1 MTASELRV
9 GTGSADLPQFV
20 CAVRPDEVSA
30 QLWLNAGDSK
40 PEKHRAKPEDR
51 LTMKRYEALAED
63 IALSIHTGVMKPGD
77 RLPSVRQTSAS
88 RGVSPST
95 VFQAYYLLEARG
107 LIRARE
113 RSGYYVI
120 AGTKSL
126 PPEPDIASGPDGAS
140 TSLDVST
147 LVFDILESSRARDVV
162 PFGSAF
168 PSPLLFPLEKL
179 ARAMA
184 SSVQRM
190 DPWSAVDDI
199 SPGNASL
206 RRQIALRY
214 LTDGLTVHTD
224 EIVITNGAL
233 EALNLCL
240 MAVARPGDAVIIES
254 PTFYAA
260 LQSLERLGLQ
270 AIEVPTHPREGIDLA
285 ALAVA
290 LERHQ
295 PKACW
300 LMTNFQNPL
309 GSLMPEQK
317 KRDLVALLAR
327 HEVPLIEDD
336 VYGELYFGSKRPLPA
351 KAFDTQGLVM
361 HCSSFSKCLA
371 PGYRI
376 GWAAPGRYA
385 QAVARHKLTTTLSAS
400 APAQAALADYLA
412 KGGYDRHLRQLRH
425 VLSVQQSEM
434 MQAVAR
440 HFPAGTRATRPH
452 GGYFLWLELPAGV
465 NALDIH
471 RQALALG
478 ISVAPGPMFSAQRG
492 FANCLR
498 LNYGH
503 ALDARAEAALAM
515 LGRLVAEYR
524 AEAPVRAA

>member
-1 MTASELRV
+1 MT
-9 GTGSADLPQFV
+9 
-20 CAVRPDEVSA
+20 
-30 QLWLNAGDSK
+30 
-40 PEKHRAKPEDR
+40 
-51 LTMKRYEALAED
+51 RYEALAD
-63 IALSIHTGVMKPGD
+63 DMTLSIRSGLMKPGD
-77 RLPSVRQTSAS
+77 RLPSVRQCSTS
-88 RGVSPST
+88 RGISAST

-113 RSGYYVI
+113 RSGYYVVG
-120 AGTKSL
+120 GTASL

-168 PSPLLFPLEKL
+168 PSPLLFPLQKL
-179 ARAMA
+179 ARVMA

-190 DPWSAVDDI
+190 DPWSAVDDL

-214 LTDGLTVHTD
+214 LAGGLTVRTD
-224 EIVITNGAL
+224 DIVITNGAL

-240 MAVARPGDAVIIES
+240 LAVARPGDAVIIES

-260 LQSLERLGLQ
+260 LQSLERLGLR

-285 ALAVA
+285 ALAIA

-300 LMTNFQNPL
+300 LMTSFQNPL
-309 GSLMPEQK
+309 GCLMPEQK
-317 KRDLVALLAR
+317 KRDLVALLTR
-327 HEVPLIEDD
+327 HDVPLIEDD

-351 KAFDTQGLVM
+351 KAFDTHGLVM

-376 GWAAPGRYA
+376 GWAAPGRYT

-400 APAQAALADYLA
+400 APAQAAIADYLA

-425 VLSVQQSEM
+425 TLSVQQSEM

-440 HFPAGTRATRPH
+440 HFPAGTQATRPQ
-452 GGYFLWLELPAGV
+452 GGYFLWLELPGEVDTLA
-465 NALDIH
+465 IH

-503 ALDARAEAALAM
+503 VLDERAEAALAT
-515 LGRLVAEYR
+515 LGRM
-524 AEAPVRAA
+524 VREQHVTVPAKSA